1 MGMTFRVGVTRT
13 LLKPDGTYDLSELG
27 LDRLAGTDGIELGF
41 LDELTE
47 VVQAEQ
53 LRGLDAVVVE
63 NCGVAAT
70 SVEGLDRLAIVARYG
85 SGYDAVDLEACTRNS
100 VLVTNAP
107 VAVRRP
113 MATANLAF
121 LLALSLRMLT
131 KDRLTRQGRW
141 DESLALL
148 GMGLIGRTFGLVG
161 MGNIGRETLR
171 LIAPLEMRCLVH
183 DPYLG
188 DEAIR
193 AAGAVPASLETLLG
207 EADFVCIAVP
217 LTAGTRGL
225 IGEPQLRLMK
235 PTAFLINA
243 SRGAIVDQR
252 ALTRAL
258 VDGTIQGAGLDVL
271 EQEPIASG
279 DPLLALD
286 NVILTSHSLGN
297 TDECFV
303 LAGQSAGESILDVAA
318 GRVPRFVVNRAVLDD
333 RRLQAKLA
341 GYGSRAANS

>member
-13 LLKPDGTYDLSELG
+13 LLKADGTYDLTELG
-27 LDRLAGTDGIELGF
+27 LDRLAATGGIELGF

-47 VVQAEQ
+47 VVQPGQ

-100 VLVTNAP
+100 MLVTNAP

-171 LIAPLEMRCLVH
+171 LVAPLEMRCLAH
-183 DPYLG
+183 DPYLS

-193 AAGAVPASLETLLG
+193 AAGAVPATLDTLLR

-217 LTAGTRGL
+217 LTTGTRGL
-225 IGEPQLRLMK
+225 IGESQLRLMR

-252 ALTRAL
+252 ALTRTL
-258 VDGTIQGAGLDVL
+258 TDGRIQGAGLDVL
-271 EQEPIASG
+271 EEEPIAPD

-303 LAGQSAGESILDVAA
+303 LAGRSAGESILDVAA

-333 RRLQAKLA
+333 PRLQAKLA
-341 GYGSRAANS
+341 AYGPRAATG